1 MERGESVCNKI
12 KCSHYARHEK
22 PAEARLE
29 GGVQSGQRWRG
40 WREIVAVSTSVSCGD
55 IDAAA
60 HFCNV
65 QRLGSLLL
73 TVTPLLHWLKC

>member
-29 GGVQSGQRWRG
+29 GGVQSGQRRRG
-40 WREIVAVSTSVSCGD
+40 WRENCAVSSSVFCSG
-55 IDAAA
+55 IDTAT
-60 HFCNV
+60 HFCDV
-65 QRLGSLLL
+65 QRLGSLLER
-73 TVTPLLHWLKC
+73 CR